1 MKRVTIYIFVALIAI
16 AGIIGTLFLI
26 STKNEV
32 VLTEKSYKV
41 EGEEVQSINID
52 VRDSEIEVGV
62 SEDNQIHINYLESDK
77 EFYDI
82 SIAKDKTLNMISNS
96 NKEWKDFIGNS
107 TDRKIV
113 LLLPD
118 TMMVDLKLATTN
130 EDIKLVNLKTMKS
143 VYLRTNNGDIKFK
156 NLDVEK
162 NISLTAKN
170 GNVKGSIVGG
180 YDDFSIA
187 CKVKKGECNLPIEK
201 KNGHKKLTVDINNG
215 DAIIDINK

>member
-1 MKRVTIYIFVALIAI
+1 MKRVTICIFVALIAI
-16 AGIIGTLFLI
+16 VGIIGTLFLI

-41 EGEEVQSINID
+41 EGEEVQNINID

-82 SIAKDKTLNMISNS
+82 SIAKDKTLNMIFNS

-130 EDIKLVNLKTMKS
+130 EDIKLVNLKTMNN

-170 GNVKGSIVGG
+170 GNIKGSIVGG

-187 CKVKKGECNLPIEK
+187 CKVKKGECNLPAEK
-201 KNGHKKLTVDINNG
+201 KNGHKKLAVDINNG